1 MKRDIEFERCIEF
14 LVKMIDKYG
23 DEFLRELEEEKQIN
37 KENMKDKVADHNF
50 RFCFSKK
57 C

>member
-23 DEFLRELEEEKQIN
+23 DEFLRELEEDKQIN
-37 KENMKDKVADHNF
+37 KENVEDKVTDP
-50 RFCFSKK
+50 
-57 C
+57 